1 MHVTAKE
8 DCFLA
13 GTMIATD
20 RGQVEVQN
28 LRPGARAML
37 PDERTAAI
45 TWIGRRYIDCR
56 LHPEPRKVWPVR
68 VRAGAFGDD
77 VPRRDLF
84 LSPDHAVF
92 AGDVLIPIKHLING
106 TTIEQVPIDDVT
118 YFHIELPHHD
128 LLLAEG
134 LLAESYLD
142 TGDRSNFTNGGWP
155 VVWHPDFSARTWAA
169 KGCAPLVIV
178 GNEIATVR
186 QKLADRARLVCPDAR
201 DVTGARRKRP
211 ETVEAMTARLP
222 RRAPGL
228 GSWSSS

>member
-1 MHVTAKE
+1 MAVTKPE

-13 GTMIATD
+13 GTLIATA
-20 RGQVEVQN
+20 RGEIAVQN
-28 LRPGARAML
+28 LRPGDHATL
-37 PDERTAAI
+37 HDNRTAPV

-92 AGDVLIPIKHLING
+92 AGNVLIPIKHLING

-118 YFHIELPHHD
+118 YFHIELPRHD

-178 GNEIATVR
+178 GSEIATVR
-186 QKLADRARLVCPDAR
+186 QKLADRARLVCPDSR
-201 DVTGARRKRP
+201 DATGARRKRP
-211 ETVEAMTARLP
+211 ETVEAMAARLP
-222 RRAPGL
+222 RRAAGL
-228 GSWSSS
+228 DSWSSS

>member
-1 MHVTAKE
+1 MALIRRE

-13 GTMIATD
+13 GTLIATA
-20 RGQVEVQN
+20 RGEVAVQN
-28 LRPGARAML
+28 LRPGDHAML
-37 PDERTAAI
+37 HDNRTAPV
-45 TWIGRRYIDCR
+45 TWIGRRYIDCG

-77 VPRRDLF
+77 MPRRDLF

-92 AGDVLIPIKHLING
+92 AGNVLIPIKHLING
-106 TTIEQVPIDDVT
+106 TTIEQVPTDEVT
-118 YFHIELPHHD
+118 YFHIELPRHD

-178 GNEIATVR
+178 GSEIATVR
-186 QKLADRARLVCPDAR
+186 QRLADRARLVCPDNR
-201 DVTGARRKRP
+201 DGTSARRKRP
-211 ETVEAMTARLP
+211 ETVETMTARLP
-222 RRAPGL
+222 RRAAGL
-228 GSWSSS
+228 DTWSSS